1 MSWLKI
7 SQVFNNDL
15 LLGCV
20 YIPPE
25 SSLYSSNELANFIE
39 KDMKC
44 ALVGD
49 FNAKTAVLEDFSE
62 PDETFLNV
70 IDVNVEDRTYLDT
83 AMTTKFYLII
93 IFP

>member
-1 MSWLKI
+1 
-7 SQVFNNDL
+7 
-15 LLGCV
+15 
-20 YIPPE
+20 
-25 SSLYSSNELANFIE
+25 
-39 KDMKC
+39 MKC

-70 IDVNVEDRTYLDT
+70 IDVNVEDRTYLDIT
-83 AMTTKFYLII
+83 MTTKFYLII

>member
-1 MSWLKI
+1 MIFYW
-7 SQVFNNDL
+7 D
-15 LLGCV
+15 V
-20 YIPPE
+20 YT
-25 SSLYSSNELANFIE
+25 SHMKTLYLSINAFLDIENELVNFIE

-70 IDVNVEDRTYLDT
+70 MDVNVEDGLFIYHI

-93 IFP
+93 VFP

>member
-1 MSWLKI
+1 M
-7 SQVFNNDL
+7 
-15 LLGCV
+15 
-20 YIPPE
+20 PPE
-25 SSLYSSNELANFIE
+25 NSPYSSINAFLDIENELVNFIE
-39 KDMKC
+39 KDMEC

-70 IDVNVEDRTYLDT
+70 MDVNVEDCLFRYHI

-93 IFP
+93 LFP